1 MSPVSAFAVG
11 GRLIS
16 VWVFALSQ
24 MPRQCPVIT
33 KSIPEVHL
41 MAPGP
46 PRAGP
51 AVEQELEKNQRPHSM
66 GDTGQSPAV
75 SDGGIHVY
83 AHQRSERTVQAMH
96 ASSEEVGE
104 ALRSHSSPRA
114 ALTC

>member
-1 MSPVSAFAVG
+1 
-11 GRLIS
+11 
-16 VWVFALSQ
+16 
-24 MPRQCPVIT
+24 
-33 KSIPEVHL
+33 

-83 AHQRSERTVQAMH
+83 AHQRSERTVQAMR